1 MNRDINKRLKPIQ
14 SLYFYDPKKRRIKM
28 VQIITRLFLY
38 IYISN
43 LLNDL
48 GNKAIN
54 KVSGKGSKALPLR
67 TLVVVASMATSA
79 VAVTTVT
86 NILFN
91 DPEAAIDVASEI
103 IN

>member
-1 MNRDINKRLKPIQ
+1 MI
-14 SLYFYDPKKRRIKM
+14 
-28 VQIITRLFLY
+28 QIIIRLMLY

-43 LLNDL
+43 ILNDI

-67 TLVVVASMATSA
+67 TLVVVASMATGA
-79 VAVTTVT
+79 VAATTVT
-86 NILFN
+86 NIIFN